1 MIVDDRTELPMPDGT
16 QAVADLDFGAV
27 EGGVLTS
34 SLDQTVTLTL
44 GELLPDSN
52 GEIVIVNG
60 GDDPQLQIVTEL
72 KLLESGV
79 AQDHLTESGLQVGGF
94 NYWVFEDGTKLF
106 YAPVCRLSCSTTSD
120 DFRIRRKGR

>member
-1 MIVDDRTELPMPDGT
+1 MIIDPRDMIVDDGTELPMPDGT
-16 QAVADLDFGAV
+16 QAGADLDFGAV
-27 EGGVLTS
+27 EGGALANA
-34 SLDQTVTLTL
+34 LDQTVTLTL

-60 GDDPQLQIVTEL
+60 GDDPQVQIVTEL

-106 YAPVCRLSCSTTSD
+106 YAPGLSVELQHQA
-120 DFRIRRKGR
+120 

>member
-1 MIVDDRTELPMPDGT
+1 MHIDPRDMIVDDGTELPMPDGT
-16 QAVADLDFGAV
+16 QVVADLDFGAV
-27 EGGVLTS
+27 EGGGLTS

-79 AQDHLTESGLQVGGF
+79 AQDHLTEGGLLVGGF

-106 YAPVCRLSCSTTSD
+106 YSPSLAIELQHHV
-120 DFRIRRKGR
+120 

>member
-1 MIVDDRTELPMPDGT
+1 MIDPKDTIVDDGTELPMPDGT
-16 QAVADLDFGAV
+16 QAGADLDFGAV
-27 EGGVLTS
+27 EGGGLTS

-52 GEIVIVNG
+52 GEIVIVNA

-79 AQDHLTESGLQVGGF
+79 AHDHLTESGLQVAGF

-106 YAPVCRLSCSTTSD
+106 YSPGLAIELQHHV
-120 DFRIRRKGR
+120 

>member
-1 MIVDDRTELPMPDGT
+1 MTNDPRDTIVDDGTELPMPDGT
-16 QAVADLDFGAV
+16 QGTADLDFGAV
-27 EGGVLTS
+27 EGGGLTS

-72 KLLESGV
+72 KLLESGI
-79 AQDHLTESGLQVGGF
+79 AHDHLTESGLQVDGF

-106 YAPVCRLSCSTTSD
+106 YAPGLS
-120 DFRIRRKGR
+120 IELQHHA

>member
-1 MIVDDRTELPMPDGT
+1 MIGPKDTIVDDGTELPMPDGDI
-16 QAVADLDFGAV
+16 AADLDFSAVGGA
-27 EGGVLTS
+27 GLAS

-60 GDDPQLQIVTEL
+60 GDDPQLQIVTDL
-72 KLLESGV
+72 RLLESGV
-79 AQDHLTESGLQVGGF
+79 ANDHLTESGMQVAGF

-106 YAPVCRLSCSTTSD
+106 YSPGLS
-120 DFRIRRKGR
+120 IEIQHQV

>member
-1 MIVDDRTELPMPDGT
+1 MIIDPKDMIVDDGTELPMPDGT
-16 QAVADLDFGAV
+16 QAGAEIDFGAV
-27 EGGVLTS
+27 EGGGLTS

-52 GEIVIVNG
+52 GEIVIMNG

-72 KLLESGV
+72 KLLEPGV
-79 AQDHLTESGLQVGGF
+79 AHDHLTESGLQVGGF

-106 YAPVCRLSCSTTSD
+106 YAPGLSVE
-120 DFRIRRKGR
+120 IQHHG